1 MNVTASDMI
10 LLAHAAF
17 GVTGCLGALWVFVEV
32 LSASEANAA
41 RIRSAALIT
50 AVCIGAAWIFGGYWY
65 VHFYPPEKAL
75 ILKGPWPF
83 AHDIFMET
91 KEHLFFV
98 TGILAFLLPVAAR
111 EALHANAVARRLVL
125 SVALLIVVTGLVVE
139 GAGAVIG
146 HGVKIALLRGG
157 AQGGTK

>member
-1 MNVTASDMI
+1 MNITASDLI
-10 LLAHAAF
+10 LLAHAGF
-17 GVTGCLGALWVFVEV
+17 GVTGCLAALWVIVET
-32 LSASEANAA
+32 LNASSSNAA
-41 RIRSAALIT
+41 RIRSAALLT
-50 AVCIGAAWIFGGYWY
+50 AVCIAAAWIFGGYWY
-65 VHFYPPEKAL
+65 VHFYAPEKAL

-91 KEHLFFV
+91 KEHLFFI
-98 TGILAFLLPVAAR
+98 TGILAFLLPIATRDV
-111 EALHANAVARRLVL
+111 LHSNAVARRLVL
-125 SVALLIVVTGLVVE
+125 AVASLIVVTGLVVE